1 MRIRTRWPL
10 ALAGALALLTAAASA
25 AEAPDWSSVA
35 GLDTVSIATTN
46 ADGTLRYTTVW
57 IVVVG
62 GRGYIRTG
70 DTTWGANVVRNPNL
84 KLVIDDQE
92 YGLRADFVE
101 AEDERALVLAAF
113 HEKYGWEDSFVGS
126 VFHRA
131 RPKIMRLASL

>member
-1 MRIRTRWPL
+1 MKIRTRWPL
-10 ALAGALALLTAAASA
+10 ALAGALAFLTTAASA

-35 GLDTVSIATTN
+35 GLDTVSVATTN

-70 DTTWGANVVRNPNL
+70 DTTWGTNVRRNPNL
-84 KLVIDDQE
+84 KLVIDDKE

-101 AEDERALVLAAF
+101 AEDERALVMAAF
-113 HEKYGWEDSFVGS
+113 NEKYGVSDTVLGWFRGEK
-126 VFHRA
+126 
-131 RPKIMRLASL
+131 PKIMRLASI

>member
-10 ALAGALALLTAAASA
+10 ALAAVLAVLAAAASA

-35 GLDTVSIATTN
+35 DLDTVSVATTN

-70 DTTWGANVVRNPNL
+70 DTSWGANVTRNPNL
-84 KLVIDDQE
+84 KLVIGDQE
-92 YGLRADFVE
+92 YALRADFVE

-113 HEKYGWEDSFVGS
+113 NEKYGVSDTLVGWF
-126 VFHRA
+126 FHRT
-131 RPKIMRLASL
+131 PKIMRLASL

>member
-10 ALAGALALLTAAASA
+10 ALAAALAVLAAAASA

-35 GLDTVSIATTN
+35 DLDTVSVATSN

-62 GRGYIRTG
+62 ERGYIRTG
-70 DTTWGANVVRNPNL
+70 DTSWGANLTRNPNL
-84 KLVIDDQE
+84 KLVVGDQE
-92 YGLRADFVE
+92 YALRADFVE

-113 HEKYGWEDSFVGS
+113 NQKYGFSDTLVGWF
-126 VFHRA
+126 FHR
-131 RPKIMRLASL
+131 RPKIMRLASI